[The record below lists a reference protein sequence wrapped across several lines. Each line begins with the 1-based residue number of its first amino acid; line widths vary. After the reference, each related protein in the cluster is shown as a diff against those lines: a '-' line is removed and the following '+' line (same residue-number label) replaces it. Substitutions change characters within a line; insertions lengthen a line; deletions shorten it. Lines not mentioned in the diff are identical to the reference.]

1 MLSALL
7 LSSLF
12 QGSAADGPAA
22 PFDLRC
28 ELMPS
33 PVRGVGAAPRLAWKL
48 AHAARDTT
56 VQGYSVEVLR
66 VADSGGSNVT
76 VWSHD
81 QAVHAGVDPLG
92 VTYGSAG
99 KALLADTEY
108 VWRVRWSDGARQSA
122 WSESAVFATGLFS
135 DTDWRGAQWI
145 GVTDH
150 LDDKS
155 QFRKTLTVPRGKT
168 LSRCSMMVSGLGYF
182 RAHIEGRRVG
192 DHELGEST
200 QFESQLPYTALD
212 CSSEVASALEK
223 SGGARAVVD
232 EAPGTTALE
241 NRPILDSSQN
251 SAGTALGFAVELGR
265 GWYAEQL
272 VGALGNHPSGQRM
285 LRMLVTL
292 TFTDGTQLPLVTDGS
307 WKRGA
312 GPIVDEQLHLGIVYD
327 AQRET
332 PGWTTAA
339 FDDVSWVAPDLT
351 AMARSPKLVGSE
363 MTSMIHPGIRKT
375 RTIVPSSLTVTVEN
389 TWLLDVGQNIAGW
402 CSISFPLNSPSPPQG
417 DR

>member
-1 MLSALL
+1 MSPPAAAAATMLSALL
-7 LSSLF
+7 LSSLV

-22 PFDLRC
+22 PFDLQC

-33 PVRGVGAAPRLAWKL
+33 PVRGVGAGPRLAWKL
-48 AHAARDTT
+48 AHDERATT

-81 QAVHAGVDPLG
+81 QLVHAGVDPLG
-92 VTYGSAG
+92 VTYSSAG
-99 KALLADTEY
+99 TALLADTVY
-108 VWRVRWSDGARQSA
+108 SWRVRWSDDGARQSA
-122 WSESAVFATGLFS
+122 WSEPAAFATGLFS

-150 LDDKS
+150 LDEKS
-155 QFRKTLTVPRGKT
+155 QFRKTLTIPQGKT

-200 QFESQLPYTALD
+200 QFESQLPYTAID
-212 CSSEVASALEK
+212 CTFVVARALEK
-223 SGGARAVVD
+223 SESGGLELHGAVVD

-241 NRPILDSSQN
+241 NRHILDSAQN
-251 SAGTALGFAVELGR
+251 FAGTALGFAVELGR

-312 GPIVDEQLHLGIVYD
+312 GPVVDEQLHLGIVYD
-327 AQRET
+327 ARRET

-339 FDDVSWVAPDLT
+339 FDDGSWVAPDLT
-351 AMARSPKLVGSE
+351 AMARSPKLVGSG
-363 MTSMIHPGIRKT
+363 MFTKVLNIQSIF
-375 RTIVPSSLTVTVEN
+375 SLYSVYK
-389 TWLLDVGQNIAGW
+389 
-402 CSISFPLNSPSPPQG
+402 F
-417 DR
+417 R